1 MTVTVFLA
9 ILGGIAATAAAI
21 KGLPVIYNALKNTGK
36 FFGALEDIAG
46 IERLESNQKELKSS
60 LNTISSTLD
69 RVDKE
74 NREFGNIEN
83 LASEFSTTIIGL
95 SENTINLTMTAF
107 KAHASHCEVPS
118 FIIATTHDKVGEFVW
133 ANEPWYKL
141 HGIGYT
147 EAKNGQFWDSIA
159 PEDRSR
165 VKAASD
171 MAADSKIEFKVSYT
185 TVNQETSERTKVTSN
200 SWPLVPY
207 SAKDDSRIVFLG
219 GIAVH

>member
-21 KGLPVIYNALKNTGK
+21 KGLPVIYNGIKNTGK

-46 IERLESNQKELKSS
+46 IERLESNQEELKSS
-60 LNTISSTLD
+60 LSTISSTLE
-69 RVDKE
+69 RVERE
-74 NREFGNIEN
+74 NKEFGNIQN
-83 LASEFSTTIIGL
+83 LAIGFSATVMAL
-95 SENTINLTMTAF
+95 SENTIDLTITAF
-107 KAHASHCEVPS
+107 KAHATHCEVPS
-118 FIIATTHDKVGEFVW
+118 FIIATSHDKVGEFVW

-141 HGIGYT
+141 HGIGYI

-159 PEDRSR
+159 PEDRPR

-171 MAADSKIEFKVSYT
+171 MAADSKIEFKVTYT
-185 TVNQETSERTKVTSN
+185 TVNQETLEKTKVTSN

-207 SAKDDSRIVFLG
+207 SAKEDSRIVYLG
-219 GIAVH
+219 GIAIH